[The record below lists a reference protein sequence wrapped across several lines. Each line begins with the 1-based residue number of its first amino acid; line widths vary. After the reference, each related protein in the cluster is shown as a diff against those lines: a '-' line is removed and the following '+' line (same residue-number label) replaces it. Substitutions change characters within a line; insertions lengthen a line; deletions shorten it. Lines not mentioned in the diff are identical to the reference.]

1 MEICIL
7 DLDKN
12 IFGSRHI
19 EEFNILFGDKMKINE
34 QNIRLAWK
42 KEIPMLPLLTNLM
55 PSKMAERFRKL
66 DNVIIQQ
73 GVEARRFIVLDRLTE
88 RTDEQRVSLGEICER
103 IHNQEYLTRLIFAVK
118 FLELYEKFGIDVDEY
133 VIMPSHLVKGRRVAC
148 KEQYDDFC
156 KIFLPNGMA
165 LNEIN
170 IRYAAKEGLSIDWY
184 INNLTPKTVDNL
196 HTNILGIA
204 LDNFEEIKNGIRQ
217 EESRKLM
224 HFNNLRARNEI
235 DLVKYNDARDKTYE
249 TYFDQQKKAHR
260 STALIIWL
268 YTAELMNYYGDKS

>member
-12 IFGSRHI
+12 VFGSRHI
-19 EEFNILFGDKMKINE
+19 GEFNALFGDKMKINE

-55 PSKMAERFRKL
+55 PPKMAERFRKL
-66 DNVIIQQ
+66 DNIIIQQ

-88 RTDEQRVSLGEICER
+88 RTDEQRVSLGETCER
-103 IHNQEYLTRLIFAVK
+103 INNQEYLTRLIFAVK
-118 FLELYEKFGIDVDEY
+118 FLELHEKFGIDVDEY
-133 VIMPSHLVKGRRVAC
+133 VIMPSHLIMGKRLAC
-148 KEQYDDFC
+148 QKQYLSFRE
-156 KIFLPNGMA
+156 IFPNGMI
-165 LNEIN
+165 LDEES
-170 IRYAAKEGLSIDWY
+170 IRYAMQAELSIDWY
-184 INNLTPKTVDNL
+184 INHLVPQTVYDL

-204 LDNFEEIKNGIRQ
+204 FDNFEEIKDGIRQ

-224 HFNNLRARNEI
+224 QYSNLYSSKII
-235 DLVKYNDARDKTYE
+235 DIAEYSNVRDKTYE
-249 TYFDQQKKAHR
+249 EYFNQQKKAHR

-268 YTAELMNYYGDKS
+268 YTAELMHHYGDKS

>member
-1 MEICIL
+1 MKIDIL
-7 DLDKN
+7 NLTLVN
-12 IFGSRHI
+12 FAPRHV
-19 EEFNILFGDKMKINE
+19 EEFNLLFGNEMKINE
-34 QNIRLAWK
+34 SNIRLAWK
-42 KEIPMLPLLTNLM
+42 KEIPLLPLLTNLM
-55 PSKMAERFRKL
+55 PPKMAERFRKL

-73 GVEARRFIVLDRLTE
+73 GLEARRFIVLDRLTE

-103 IHNQEYLTRLIFAVK
+103 IHIQEYLTRLIFAVK
-118 FLELYEKFGIDVDEY
+118 FLELYEKFGVDVDEY
-133 VIMPSHLVKGRRVAC
+133 VIMSNHLIVGRRLAC
-148 KEQYDDFC
+148 QEEYLSFRE
-156 KIFLPNGMA
+156 IFPNGMA
-165 LNEIN
+165 LNETN
-170 IRYAAKEGLSIDWY
+170 IRYAAKECLSIDWY

-224 HFNNLRARNEI
+224 QYSNLYSSKII
-235 DLVKYNDARDKTYE
+235 DIAEYNDVRDKTYG
-249 TYFDQQKKAHR
+249 TYFNQQRKAHR

>member
-7 DLDKN
+7 DLGKN
-12 IFGSRHI
+12 VFGSRHI
-19 EEFNILFGDKMKINE
+19 EEFNALFGDKMKINE

-55 PSKMAERFRKL
+55 PPKMVKRFDKL

-73 GVEARRFIVLDRLTE
+73 GVEARRFIVMDRLTE
-88 RTDEQRVSLGEICER
+88 RTDEQRVSLTQICER

-133 VIMPSHLVKGRRVAC
+133 VIMPSHLTKGRRIAC

-156 KIFLPNGMA
+156 EIFPNGMA

-170 IRYAAKEGLSIDWY
+170 IRYAAKECLSIDWY

-235 DLVKYNDARDKTYE
+235 DLVKYNDERDKTYE
-249 TYFDQQKKAHR
+249 AYFNQQIKARR
-260 STALIIWL
+260 STALIVWL
-268 YTAELMNYYGDKS
+268 YTAELMNHYGDKS

>member
-73 GVEARRFIVLDRLTE
+73 GLEARRFIVLDRLTE

-103 IHNQEYLTRLIFAVK
+103 IHIQEYLTRLIFAVK

-133 VIMPSHLVKGRRVAC
+133 VIMPSHLVKGRRIAC

-156 KIFLPNGMA
+156 EIFPNGMA

-170 IRYAAKEGLSIDWY
+170 IRYAAKECLSIDWY
-184 INNLTPKTVDNL
+184 INNLTPKTVDDL
-196 HTNILGIA
+196 HTNIIRIA
-204 LDNFEEIKNGIRQ
+204 FDNFEEIKDGIRQ

-224 HFNNLRARNEI
+224 QYSNLYSSKII
-235 DLVKYNDARDKTYE
+235 DVAEYKDVRDKTYE
-249 TYFDQQKKAHR
+249 AYFNQQRKAHR